1 MPIHTSRPSILVV
14 EDEALQRTALA
25 AYLQREGLQV
35 HEADGGSAMWQVL
48 EDHAIDLV
56 LLDVRLPGEDGFV
69 LARRMRERWPQL
81 GVIMVTAKQDTVDRI
96 VGLETGADDYIVK
109 PFDPRELLARVKSVL
124 RRLQTAQTSD
134 HVVAEAQ
141 ANTVRPTNTVPMG
154 RWLLDLEQHILRAA
168 DGSTEPLTA
177 TEFDLLK
184 VFAEHPDRP
193 LTRDWLLQVTS
204 HRDLDPFD
212 RSIDLRITRLRKKI
226 EADPQKPVVLRTVRG
241 VGYMFCAR
249 GAD

>member
-1 MPIHTSRPSILVV
+1 MPNRASEPSILVV
-14 EDEALQRTALA
+14 EDEALQRAALA

-35 HEADGGSAMWQVL
+35 HEADGGSAMWHVL
-48 EDHAIDLV
+48 ENHAIDLV
-56 LLDVRLPGEDGFV
+56 LLDIRMPGEDGFV

-124 RRLQTAQTSD
+124 RRLQTA
-134 HVVAEAQ
+134 AQ
-141 ANTVRPTNTVPMG
+141 ATDHPSADQPPNTVRMG
-154 RWLLDLEQHILRAA
+154 RWLLDLQQHILQAA

-226 EADPQKPVVLRTVRG
+226 EPDPQKPVVLRTVRG
-241 VGYMFCAR
+241 VGYMFCAQV
-249 GAD
+249 ADQTPV

>member
-1 MPIHTSRPSILVV
+1 MPNSRSEPIILVV

-35 HEADGGSAMWQVL
+35 YEADGGAAMWQVL
-48 EDHAIDLV
+48 ENHAVDLV
-56 LLDVRLPGEDGFV
+56 LLDVRMPGDDGFV
-69 LARRMRERWPQL
+69 LARRMRERWPRL

-124 RRLQTAQTSD
+124 RRLESTHARAVTPAHAQPN
-134 HVVAEAQ
+134 A
-141 ANTVRPTNTVPMG
+141 VPMG
-154 RWLLDLEQHILRAA
+154 RWTLDLEQHSLRAA
-168 DGSTEPLTA
+168 DGTSEPLTA

-212 RSIDLRITRLRKKI
+212 RSIDLRITRLRKKL
-226 EADPQKPVVLRTVRG
+226 ERDPQKPTVLRTVRG
-241 VGYMFCAR
+241 VGYMFSTHST
-249 GAD
+249 D

>member
-1 MPIHTSRPSILVV
+1 MHSYGMPNRRSEPSILVV
-14 EDEALQRTALA
+14 EDERVQRTALA
-25 AYLQREGLQV
+25 AYLEREGLQV
-35 HEADGGSAMWQVL
+35 HEADGGTTMWQVL
-48 EDHAIDLV
+48 ENHTVDLV

-69 LARRMRERWPQL
+69 LARRMRERWPRL

-124 RRLQTAQTSD
+124 RRLHSALASDAPRAQL
-134 HVVAEAQ
+134 
-141 ANTVRPTNTVPMG
+141 PTNVVPMG

-168 DGSTEPLTA
+168 DGATEPLTA

-226 EADPQKPVVLRTVRG
+226 EPDPQKPTVLRTVRG
-241 VGYMFCAR
+241 VGYMFCLHA
-249 GAD
+249 AE